1 MSPFAHEE
9 LPLHP
14 NVTVEDA
21 SDDESTMSF
30 LSELRA
36 GNPEIALPPLSSP
49 LLEPSAFHHR
59 HDSHLRSPEPPRS
72 RSSRTRSPT
81 SKTQVSKSKSRE
93 RGRRDGRERHPSG
106 TDSVLTFMLVEEE
119 RNSSNLRAL
128 LQVTRDRLETETRR
142 ADAAESRA
150 TIAEAR
156 TREVTSRTAT
166 VEQAQHRSELD
177 AARAQEET
185 KRVQMQLEASE
196 RELRRVTN
204 ELQRLTRQKEE
215 AETAAA
221 KARDLARKYQSALR
235 DHQAHEEGR
244 QEGIRL
250 ALLRRYD
257 DGREDGWEEGHT
269 EGWEA
274 GREEG
279 WVEGRKAGFEEGHE
293 MGRRE
298 VRRYAG
304 PGQQYERWKEA
315 PSPRHFEEVDDA
327 VIPDR
332 SLFGK
337 GRSEGRSESQERTRT
352 WVESGADES
361 IRSHSPK
368 LPPAWLRRRM
378 TPEPFHDEQ
387 Q

>member
-1 MSPFAHEE
+1 MSPLAHVE

-21 SDDESTMSF
+21 SDDESTMSY

-36 GNPEIALPPLSSP
+36 VNPENALPPLSSP
-49 LLEPSAFHHR
+49 LLEPSALHHR
-59 HDSHLRSPEPPRS
+59 HDGRLRSPPRS

-81 SKTQVSKSKSRE
+81 SKTQGSKSKSRE

-106 TDSVLTFMLVEEE
+106 ADSVLTFMLVEEE
-119 RNSSNLRAL
+119 RNSSNLRTL

-150 TIAEAR
+150 TIAEGR
-156 TREVTSRTAT
+156 TREVTSRAAAA
-166 VEQAQHRSELD
+166 EQAQHRSELD
-177 AARAQEET
+177 TARAQEET
-185 KRVQMQLEASE
+185 KRVQMQMETAE

-221 KARDLARKYQSALR
+221 KARDLARKYQATLR

-244 QEGIRL
+244 QEGVRL

-257 DGREDGWEEGHT
+257 DGREDGWDEGHN
-269 EGWEA
+269 EGWDA

-279 WVEGRKAGFEEGHE
+279 FHEGRKAGFEEGHE

-298 VRRYAG
+298 GRPRYT
-304 PGQQYERWKEA
+304 GQQYERWKEA
-315 PSPRHFEEVDDA
+315 PSPRHFEEVEDA

-337 GRSEGRSESQERTRT
+337 SRSESQERTRT
-352 WVESGADES
+352 WVESAIDES

-368 LPPAWLRRRM
+368 PRPAWLRRRM

>member
-1 MSPFAHEE
+1 MSPFAHTE
-9 LPLHP
+9 LPLYP

-21 SDDESTMSF
+21 SDDEYVPHVVKGCRSREADDVSLTPQRSTMSY

-36 GNPEIALPPLSSP
+36 VNPEISLPPLPSP
-49 LLEPSAFHHR
+49 LLEPSALHHR
-59 HDSHLRSPEPPRS
+59 HDDRLRSPHRS

-81 SKTQVSKSKSRE
+81 SKTQGSKSKSRE
-93 RGRRDGRERHPSG
+93 RGRRDGRERHASG
-106 TDSVLTFMLVEEE
+106 DSVLTFMLVEEE

-156 TREVTSRTAT
+156 AREVTGRAATA
-166 VEQAQHRSELD
+166 EQAQHRSELD
-177 AARAQEET
+177 TARAQEET
-185 KRVQMQLEASE
+185 KRVQMQMETAE

-269 EGWEA
+269 EGWDA

-279 WVEGRKAGFEEGHE
+279 FVEGRKAGFEEGHE
-293 MGRRE
+293 MGKRE

-304 PGQQYERWKEA
+304 PGQQYQRWKEA

-337 GRSEGRSESQERTRT
+337 SRSEVRLLLDGGSEYSN
-352 WVESGADES
+352 
-361 IRSHSPK
+361 
-368 LPPAWLRRRM
+368 M
-378 TPEPFHDEQ
+378 
-387 Q
+387 